1 MFKPSKFLT
10 ILLSLS
16 VLTLSL
22 PQMVQAETKISF
34 KDYADQYDLTAG
46 TYKEG
51 SVIITLA
58 SEDATALTKEGA
70 CSFDKKITVRRA
82 YDFGPAEQLAKSS
95 GDRDFFKDKTL
106 RISEVSSSH
115 YSTEDLINELSDNAY
130 VLSVEPDY
138 YQYFMG
144 SSDDE
149 LSSSQWALDGGEKYQ
164 GTSSGMNWSKAKEAT
179 YSNTPIV
186 AVVDSGVDYT
196 HEDLA
201 DNMWVN
207 PYSSLSGTYGYDF
220 GDSDSNPM
228 DSNGHGTHCAGTIA
242 ATANN
247 QTGIAGISQNAKI
260 MALKVCDS
268 SGNVATSYIVS
279 AFNYIYE
286 AQELGANIV
295 AVNCSWGGGSS
306 GQSLINM
313 VDQIGSKGAL
323 FLFAAGNEGKNHTS
337 GSIDECPYDFDS
349 DYKVLV
355 GASDIND
362 QRAYYSDYGSDT
374 VDFFTPGDNI
384 ISSTCTNTFFPAI
397 YSQTKQED
405 MASYVGDGS
414 SQDLSILYPSQI
426 GISDNSTSYAI
437 TQSSQDFFGG
447 STGSK
452 QVSFST
458 SSSSSSRTHKPGG
471 SSGSG
476 SNSMSLY
483 LDVTDLDL
491 DTTASYQVCFDYG
504 LTENG
509 SICWDHTALSRNSSS
524 FVTYGRKTY
533 LNIVNL
539 ENSSLSNIY
548 LDNVS
553 ISKAN
558 ASNSSFGKY
567 TTMSGTSMA
576 APMATG
582 AVAFLANNYPSDTA
596 KQRHER
602 LNQCVRSVSALSGK
616 CITGGVLDLSKATGT
631 SVSTDTTGSSSI
643 NNGSTSTSSSKIKV
657 TKVKL
662 NKKKATLRYG
672 KKLKLKATVTP
683 TNATN
688 KKVKWKVNKKKYAKV
703 TKKGVVKAKKKGIGK
718 TVKVYAIAKDGS
730 KKKAVCKV
738 KIKKKKKK
746 S

>member
-10 ILLSLS
+10 VLLSLS

-22 PQMVQAETKISF
+22 PQMVRAETQISPT
-34 KDYADQYDLTAG
+34 DYADQYDLTEG

-51 SVIITLA
+51 SVIVTLA
-58 SEDATALTKEGA
+58 SKDATALTKEGA
-70 CSFDKKITVRRA
+70 CSFDEKITVRRA
-82 YDFGPAEQLAKSS
+82 YDFGSADHLAKSS
-95 GDRDFFKDKTL
+95 GDRDFFQDKTY
-106 RISEVSSSH
+106 RVSEVTSSH
-115 YSTEDLINELSDNAY
+115 YSTKDLINELSDNAY

-149 LSSSQWALDGGEKYQ
+149 LTSSQWALDGGDKYQ
-164 GTSSGMNWSKAKEAT
+164 GTSSGINWSKAKEAT

-207 PYSSLSGTYGYDF
+207 PYSSLAGTYGYDF

-228 DSNGHGTHCAGTIA
+228 DSNGHGTHCAGSIA

-247 QTGIAGISQNAKI
+247 QTGIAGVCQNAKI
-260 MALKVCDS
+260 MALKICDS
-268 SGNVATSYIVS
+268 SGNVSNSYIVS

-306 GQSLINM
+306 GQSMINL

-323 FLFAAGNEGKNHTS
+323 FVFAAGNDGAYHSSS
-337 GSIDECPYDFDS
+337 GVNECPYDFDS
-349 DYKVLV
+349 DYKVIV
-355 GASDIND
+355 GASDVND
-362 QRAYYSDYGSDT
+362 QRAYYSDYGKDM
-374 VDFFTPGDNI
+374 VDFFAPGDNI
-384 ISSTCTNTFFPAI
+384 LSTVCTDTFFPAI
-397 YSQTKQED
+397 YPQTKQEE
-405 MASYVGDGS
+405 MATYVGDGS
-414 SQDLSILYPSQI
+414 SQDLDLVYPSQI
-426 GISDNSTSYAI
+426 GISDSNTSYSI
-437 TQSSQDFFGG
+437 SQSSDDFFGG

-452 QVSFST
+452 LVNFST
-458 SSSSSSRTHKPGG
+458 SSKSSSRGPG
-471 SSGSG
+471 SSSG
-476 SNSMSLY
+476 SNSISLY

-491 DTTASYQVCFDYG
+491 DTTASYYVCFDYG
-504 LTENG
+504 VEDSG
-509 SICWDHTALSRNSSS
+509 GICWDHTSLSRTSSS
-524 FVTYGRKTY
+524 FVSYYGKTY
-533 LNIVNL
+533 LNLVNL
-539 ENSSLSNIY
+539 KNSSFSKINFDNIS
-548 LDNVS
+548 V
-553 ISKAN
+553 SKAN
-558 ASNSSFGKY
+558 PSSSSFGKY
-567 TTMSGTSMA
+567 STMSGTSMA
-576 APMATG
+576 APIGTG
-582 AVAFLANNYPSDTA
+582 AVAFLANKYPSDTA

-602 LNQCVRSVSALSGK
+602 LNQCIRSVSNLSNA
-616 CITGGVLDLSKATGT
+616 CIKGGVLDLSKADST
-631 SVSTDTTGSSSI
+631 SVSADTTGSSSI
-643 NNGSTSTSSSKIKV
+643 NNGTTSSSSSATSKIKV

-683 TNATN
+683 KNATN

-738 KIKKKKKK
+738 KIKKKKK
-746 S
+746 